1 MLNSNDIYSHLLNGG
16 DKQTLYDA
24 LTKEIFEAEA
34 KVKATKEAE
43 KKQKELDNK
52 KNKARVAAFLALKDY
67 FALVNKDIDEDIINS
82 VLDTLETVEIKIN
95 GVRGKRANTVC
106 GGSIESVPLT
116 DEEWKEI
123 WNTVFP
129 FHFKRK

>member
-24 LTKEIFEAEA
+24 LTQEIFEAEA

-67 FALVNKDIDEDIINS
+67 FALVNPHITEDIINS
-82 VLDTLETVEIKIN
+82 ILDTLGIVEIEVE
-95 GVRGKRANTVC
+95 GVRKKSNMP
-106 GGSIESVPLT
+106 GSILF
-116 DEEWKEI
+116 D
-123 WNTVFP
+123 F
-129 FHFKRK
+129 FKHI

>member
-24 LTKEIFEAEA
+24 LTQEIFEAEA

-67 FALVNKDIDEDIINS
+67 FALVNEDIDEDIINS
-82 VLDTLETVEIKIN
+82 ILDTLEKVEIKVN
-95 GVRGKRANTVC
+95 GIRGKRKDYVTRD
-106 GGSIESVPLT
+106 GSLDIT
-116 DEEWKEI
+116 DEEWREI

-129 FHFKRK
+129 FHFKIK

>member
-24 LTKEIFEAEA
+24 LTQEIFEAEA

-52 KNKARVAAFLALKDY
+52 RNKARVAAFLALKDY
-67 FALVNKDIDEDIINS
+67 FALVNEDIDEDIINS
-82 VLDTLETVEIKIN
+82 ILDTLEKVEIKVN
-95 GVRGKRANTVC
+95 GIRGKRKDYVTRD
-106 GGSIESVPLT
+106 GSLDIT
-116 DEEWKEI
+116 DEEWKAI
-123 WNTVFP
+123 WNTFFP
-129 FHFKRK
+129 FNLKIK

>member
-24 LTKEIFEAEA
+24 LTQEIFEAEA

-43 KKQKELDNK
+43 KKQKELDNE

-67 FALVNKDIDEDIINS
+67 FALINEDIDDDIINS
-82 VLDTLETVEIKIN
+82 ILDTLEKVEIKVN
-95 GVRGKRANTVC
+95 GIRGKRKDYVTRD
-106 GGSIESVPLT
+106 GSLDIT
-116 DEEWKEI
+116 DEEWKAI
-123 WNTVFP
+123 WNTFFP
-129 FHFKRK
+129 FNLKIK

>member
-24 LTKEIFEAEA
+24 LTQEIFEAEK

-43 KKQKELDNK
+43 KKQKELDNE

-67 FALVNKDIDEDIINS
+67 FALVNHDITEDIINS
-82 VLDTLETVEIKIN
+82 VLDTLESVEIKVN
-95 GVRGKRANTVC
+95 GVRGKSR
-106 GGSIESVPLT
+106 GDLYDIFGL
-116 DEEWKEI
+116 
-123 WNTVFP
+123 F
-129 FHFKRK
+129 R